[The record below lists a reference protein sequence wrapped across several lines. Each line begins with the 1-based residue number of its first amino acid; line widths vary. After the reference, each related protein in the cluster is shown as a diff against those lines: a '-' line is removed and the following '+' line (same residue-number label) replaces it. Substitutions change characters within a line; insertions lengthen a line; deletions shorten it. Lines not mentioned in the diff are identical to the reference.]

1 MRGKCLLGGGNKV
14 ALPTKQLDF
23 PPFCDYS
30 GQINFGSI
38 AAGLTGKS
46 INYYLYFIVR
56 GKDLF
61 LKKSFFSVDA
71 FMKKAYGIL

>member
-1 MRGKCLLGGGNKV
+1 MRGKCLLGGGNTV

-56 GKDLF
+56 EKAEFISEKAFLF
-61 LKKSFFSVDA
+61 S
-71 FMKKAYGIL
+71 